1 MKIVLLTNVN
11 LRRPVSAKNRKRRT
25 RLKVALALVGATL
38 IILAAIDAV
47 IGIM

>member
-11 LRRPVSAKNRKRRT
+11 LRRPIATSRKRRT